1 MQLLV
6 APLCKVLS
14 AICDRGGVPG
24 LDGAFT
30 MCAEATEPCQGVA
43 TLGSA
48 HKRTIQY
55 FL

>member
-1 MQLLV
+1 MQFLV

-14 AICDRGGVPG
+14 AICGRGGAPG
-24 LDGAFT
+24 LDGAVT
-30 MCAEATEPCQGVA
+30 MCTEATEPHQGVA

-55 FL
+55 F